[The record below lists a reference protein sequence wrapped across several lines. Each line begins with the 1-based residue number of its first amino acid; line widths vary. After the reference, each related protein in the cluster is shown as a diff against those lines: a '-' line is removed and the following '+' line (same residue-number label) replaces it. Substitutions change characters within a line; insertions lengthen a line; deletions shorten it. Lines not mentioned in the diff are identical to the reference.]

1 MQTIIKKE
9 ESMNIPYVVHPKS
22 RALVWKQSAGLLKGR
37 IKNVK
42 KKLVD
47 LRKEWDRFDLAFKCS

>member
-9 ESMNIPYVVHPKS
+9 EYMNIPYVVHPKL

-42 KKLVD
+42 KKLAD
-47 LRKEWDRFDLAFKCS
+47 LRKEWDRF